1 MGIHSCLDF
10 FVHTDSFF
18 YNHLCLYKN
27 TKKQNSRIRF
37 FRHSNAF
44 KPVMDSSVFSF
55 PKYTSQFFNHML
67 ADDFYNPHNHSIL
80 QSIQNCCGT
89 ACPIH
94 NMGRIRNI
102 FELWNYGFKYS
113 LMYSLT
119 LNFDFAPL

>member
-1 MGIHSCLDF
+1 MGVHSCLDF

-18 YNHLCLYKN
+18 DNHLCLYKN
-27 TKKQNSRIRF
+27 AKKQNRRIRF

-44 KPVMDSSVFSF
+44 KPVMDSRIFSF
-55 PKYTSQFFNHML
+55 SKYPSQFGDYMFV
-67 ADDFYNPHNHSIL
+67 DDFYNPHNHSIL
-80 QSIQNCCGT
+80 QSLQNCCGI
-89 ACPIH
+89 ACSLH

-102 FELWNYGFKYS
+102 LELRNYDFKYS